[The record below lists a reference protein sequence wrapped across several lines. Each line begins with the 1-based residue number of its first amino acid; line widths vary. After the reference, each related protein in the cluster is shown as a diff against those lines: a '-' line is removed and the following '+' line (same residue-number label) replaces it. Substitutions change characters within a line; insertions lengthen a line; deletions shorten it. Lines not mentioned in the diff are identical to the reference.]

1 MSNWTDNINR
11 LPWHWKG
18 TLVSADNLTT
28 INLTDDDFLENSIKI
43 EEACSDT
50 EKFALGGVIT
60 SCFSCTLVDIDQK
73 FGGFDFTNAKLTIQ
87 VGLVYE
93 DETEEWHT
101 RGVYYCEKPSIVSD
115 MINLTAYDAMDKLN
129 KYWDGGNIMTNTCD
143 AVVMYICN
151 LCGVNYDNDTVWQ
164 LPERAWVN
172 HSFAETTTY
181 RQMLSWIVE
190 YSHGYA
196 VIENDYLVCK
206 FLDHSIANQYNRGK
220 LDGGQMWFGAETA
233 NGGTI
238 DPWSTSE
245 YSYDGNY
252 GIDAVEPIIFNSQIS
267 SEQITFG
274 GIIIYPTTEGE
285 SEYQV
290 GSDIYPLIIKDN
302 PLIPTNAVAHTIAEK
317 LYDSEIVSHPSQHSV
332 VGFFRL
338 SFRPFEAT
346 VWIDPM
352 IRCGEWVQISDVN
365 GNLYYAPITQ
375 ITIQGGGEVELAC
388 HAQTYAENKAEYAEG
403 KYSIVQDAVTQA
415 NGYTDSAVSTAV
427 TNANS
432 YTDTAVS
439 NKSSWFSTET
449 FSVTTASIASLGNIS
464 NAELSITATSGKTPI
479 GIVGWDVSARAVVL
493 AECHLKNISGN
504 TAKIEY
510 SLYNAYSSAR
520 TPTIVFYV
528 LCITG

>member
-18 TLVSADNLTT
+18 TLVSADETTT

-73 FGGFDFTNAKLTIQ
+73 FGGFDFTNAKITIE

-129 KYWDGGNIMTNTCD
+129 KYCSRDLSGSIFFDNT
-143 AVVMYICN
+143 VRSFCN
-151 LCGVNYDNDTVWQ
+151 DCGVNVEWTDTSADNYFWQ
-164 LPERAWVN
+164 LPNRANSAGAITFPESV
-172 HSFAETTTY
+172 TY
-181 RQMLSWIVE
+181 RQAISWILEV
-190 YSHGYA
+190 SHGYA

-317 LYDSEIVSHPSQHSV
+317 LYDSEIVSYPSQHSV

-375 ITIQGGGEVELAC
+375 MTIYGGGEVELAC
-388 HAQTYAENKAEYAEG
+388 HAQTYAESQAEYAEG

-415 NGYTDSAVSTAV
+415 NDYTDSAVS
-427 TNANS
+427 S
-432 YTDTAVS
+432 AVS
-439 NKSSWFSTET
+439 NKASWFSTET
-449 FSVTTASIASLGNIS
+449 FDVTTASIASLGNLS
-464 NAELSITATSGKTPI
+464 NQELSITVTSGKTPI
-479 GIVGWDVSARAVVL
+479 GIVGWDVSTRAVVL
-493 AECHLKNISGN
+493 AECHLKGVNGN

-510 SLYNAYSSAR
+510 SLYNSFSSAR
-520 TPTIVFYV
+520 TPTVVFYV
-528 LCITG
+528 LCIEG